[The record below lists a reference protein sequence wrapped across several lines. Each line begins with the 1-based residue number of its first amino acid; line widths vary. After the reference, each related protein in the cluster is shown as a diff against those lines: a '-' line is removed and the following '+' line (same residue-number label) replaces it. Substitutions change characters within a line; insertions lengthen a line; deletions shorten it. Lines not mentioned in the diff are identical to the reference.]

1 MRKTSSWILSL
12 LLLLLTPALRSQTV
26 ETLLIGPGDA
36 LHLQVFDTPEMEQ
49 HVRVTDAG
57 EIPLILGGNVK
68 VAGLTPELAAR
79 AIERALR
86 DGKFFSHPHVTVQ
99 VEEFAAQK
107 VFVMGEVNQPGAFDT
122 KTPRSVYEVL
132 AMAGGLA
139 TLADRKVLIQRKG
152 SQEKIP
158 YFFSNNAETALDSSV
173 KVNPGDTV
181 FVPRAG
187 IVYVLGDVRQAGGY
201 TMTNNDA
208 QLSLLQLVARA
219 GGTNNSAVPSHAR
232 LIRKTASG
240 TLEIAI
246 NISAMQKGKTTDIP
260 LQANDI
266 VYVPFSYLKNSF
278 VNVQGIATSVG
289 TAALYKF

>member
-1 MRKTSSWILSL
+1 MRKKDSWILSL

-68 VAGLTPELAAR
+68 VAGLTPELAGR
-79 AIERALR
+79 VIEKALI
-86 DGKFFSHPHVTVQ
+86 DGKFFSHPHVTVE

-122 KTPRSVYEVL
+122 HAPRTVYEVL
-132 AMAGGLA
+132 ALAGGL
-139 TLADRKVLIQRKG
+139 TLLADRKVLIQRKG
-152 SQEKIP
+152 SQEKVP
-158 YFFSNNAETALDSSV
+158 YFFSNNADAALDSSV

-187 IVYVLGDVRQAGGY
+187 IVYALGDVRQPGGY
-201 TMTNNDA
+201 TMTNNEA

-219 GGTNNSAVPSHAR
+219 GGMNNSAVPTHAR
-232 LIRKTASG
+232 LIRKSANG
-240 TLEIAI
+240 TVEIAL

-266 VYVPFSYLKNSF
+266 VYIPFSYLRNSV
-278 VNVQGIATSVG
+278 VNVQGLATSLG